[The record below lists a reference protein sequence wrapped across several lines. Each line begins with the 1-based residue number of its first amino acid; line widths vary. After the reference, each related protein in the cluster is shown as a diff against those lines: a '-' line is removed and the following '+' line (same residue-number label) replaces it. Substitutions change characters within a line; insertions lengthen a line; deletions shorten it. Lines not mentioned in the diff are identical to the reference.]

1 MEIVVEGTGVKEVL
15 PDLVK
20 IRIEF
25 KFLEKTYDKSLEI
38 GTSSVTEFINNVLPK
53 LDLKKEDLKTTKY
66 SIEHVIEND
75 YRTDKEKDLGYQFE
89 QISNIEFDY
98 DKDKIN
104 TFMSE
109 TLKMAQIP
117 EYNISFDIKDKET
130 LNAEALKIAFNESE
144 KKAKLIATASNLN
157 LKKCQKTD
165 FKPIE
170 NIRYMDF
177 SSSIIEGNSDLD
189 CPSFLRKKEEKTFTG
204 FTDSFTPEKIKIMQ
218 TIYTLW
224 IAE

>member
-1 MEIVVEGTGVKEVL
+1 MEIVVDGTGKKELL

-20 IRIEF
+20 IKIEF
-25 KFLEKTYDKSLEI
+25 KFLEKTYDKSLEV
-38 GTSSVTEFINNVLPK
+38 GTNSVTEFINKVLPK
-53 LDLKKEDLKTTKY
+53 LELKKEDLKTTKF

-104 TFMSE
+104 IFMSE
-109 TLKMAQIP
+109 TLKMKQIP
-117 EYNISFDIKDKET
+117 EYNITFDIKDRENA
-130 LNAEALKIAFNESE
+130 NAEALKLAFSECE
-144 KKAKLIATASNLN
+144 KKAKLIAVASNLN

-165 FKPIE
+165 FQPIE
-170 NIRYMDF
+170 NIHYMDYT
-177 SSSIIEGNSDLD
+177 SSMIEGNGDLD
-189 CPSFLRKKEEKTFTG
+189 CPAFLRMKEEKTFTG

>member
-1 MEIVVEGTGVKEVL
+1 MEIVVEGTGIKEIL
-15 PDLVK
+15 PDLIK

-25 KFLEKTYDKSLEI
+25 KFLEKTYDKALEI
-38 GTSSVTEFINNVLPK
+38 GTNSVTEFIKKVLPK
-53 LDLKKEDLKTTKY
+53 LDLKKEDLRTTKF
-66 SIEHVIEND
+66 SIEHIIESD
-75 YRTDKEKDLGYQFE
+75 YRTEKEKDLGYQFE

-109 TLKMAQIP
+109 TIKMTQIP
-117 EYNISFDIKDKET
+117 EYDITFDIKDKES
-130 LNAEALKIAFNESE
+130 LNADALKLAFNECE
-144 KKAKLIATASNLN
+144 QKAKLIAVASNLK

-170 NIRYMDF
+170 NIRYMDI
-177 SSSIIEGNSDLD
+177 SSRIIGNGELD
-189 CPSFLRKKEEKTFTG
+189 CPAFLRKKEEKTFTG

>member
-1 MEIVVEGTGVKEVL
+1 MEIVVEGTGKKEVL

-25 KFLEKTYDKSLEI
+25 KFLEKTYDKSLEV
-38 GTSSVTEFINNVLPK
+38 GTNSVSEFMKKVLPK
-53 LDLKKEDLKTTKY
+53 LDLKKEDLRTTKFN
-66 SIEHVIEND
+66 IEHVIESD
-75 YRTDKEKDLGYQFE
+75 YRSEKEKDLGYKFE

-117 EYNISFDIKDKET
+117 EYDISFDIKDKET
-130 LNAEALKIAFNESE
+130 INAEALKLAFSECE
-144 KKAKLIATASNLN
+144 KKAKLIAVASNLN

-177 SSSIIEGNSDLD
+177 SSSRIEGSGDLD
-189 CPSFLRKKEEKTFTG
+189 CPAFLRKKEEKTFTG
-204 FTDSFTPEKIKIMQ
+204 FTDSFTPEKIKIIQ

>member
-1 MEIVVEGTGVKEVL
+1 MEIVVEGTGTKELL

-20 IRIEF
+20 IEIKF
-25 KFLEKTYDKSLEI
+25 KFLEKTYDKSLEV
-38 GTSSVTEFINNVLPK
+38 GTNSVTEFVNNVLPK
-53 LDLKKEDLKTTKY
+53 LELKKDDLRTTRFN
-66 SIEHVIEND
+66 IEHVIEND
-75 YRTDKEKDLGYQFE
+75 YRTDKEKDLGYQYE

-98 DKDKIN
+98 DKEKIN

-109 TLKMAQIP
+109 ILRMNKIP
-117 EYNISFDIKDKET
+117 EYDIRFDIKDRE
-130 LNAEALKIAFNESE
+130 NANADALKLAFEECE
-144 KKAKLIATASNLN
+144 KKAKLIAIASNLN

-165 FKPIE
+165 FQPIE

-177 SSSIIEGNSDLD
+177 SSSRIQGSEDLD
-189 CPSFLRKKEEKTFTG
+189 CPAFLRKKEEKTFTG

>member
-1 MEIVVEGTGVKEVL
+1 MEIVVEGTGTKELL
-15 PDLVK
+15 PDVVK
-20 IRIEF
+20 IEIEF
-25 KFLEKTYDKSLEI
+25 KFLEKTYDKSLEV
-38 GTSSVTEFINNVLPK
+38 GTNSVTEFIKKVLPK
-53 LDLKKEDLKTTKY
+53 LELKKEDLRTTKF

-89 QISNIEFDY
+89 QKSNIEFDY

-109 TLKMAQIP
+109 TLKMEQIP
-117 EYNISFDIKDKET
+117 EYDIKFDIKDKE
-130 LNAEALKIAFNESE
+130 NANADALKLAFEECE
-144 KKAKLIATASNLN
+144 KKAKLIASASNLN

-165 FKPIE
+165 FQPIE

-177 SSSIIEGNSDLD
+177 SSSRIIGNADLE

-204 FTDSFTPEKIKIMQ
+204 FTESFTPEKIKIMQ